1 MARPLN
7 LSRWSRWGFGGLMVV
22 MLLALYLPIIT
33 LIAFSFTASRFP
45 FFPIREWSARW
56 YVELWNDPS
65 FFDALFNSLLV
76 SGLASVT
83 ATSLGFLGSYALVR
97 GRFPGRTI
105 ISGILVLPLGV
116 PLLLLALSLRIYFA
130 SVGMTFGLETIFLGH
145 LVYMLPLSVL
155 ILRGRFQS
163 YPWALEEAA
172 FDLGAGRGRIIVE
185 ILLPWML
192 PAILGSLLL
201 NFTFSFDEFII
212 AWFLTNFEQTL
223 PIKIWT
229 DLLMT
234 YDPTVNVIGTF
245 VFLLSI
251 SMALLAQLMLRK
263 S

>member
-7 LSRWSRWGFGGLMVV
+7 LSRWSRWSFGGFMAL

-45 FFPIREWSARW
+45 FFPIREWSTRW

-83 ATSLGFLGSYALVR
+83 ATTLGFLGSYALVR
-97 GRFPGRTI
+97 GRFPGRAI
-105 ISGILVLPLGV
+105 LSGILVLPLGV

-130 SVGMTFGLETIFLGH
+130 SIGMTFGLVTIFLGH

-263 S
+263 R

>member
-7 LSRWSRWGFGGLMVV
+7 LSRWSRWGFGGLMVL
-22 MLLALYLPIIT
+22 MLLALYLPIMT

-45 FFPIREWSARW
+45 FFPIREWSTRW
-56 YVELWNDPS
+56 YVELWNDPA

-83 ATSLGFLGSYALVR
+83 ATALGFLGSYALVR
-97 GRFPGRTI
+97 GRFPGKTI

-130 SVGMTFGLETIFLGH
+130 SIGMTFGLETIFLGH

-251 SMALLAQLMLRK
+251 SMALLAQVMLRK
-263 S
+263 R

>member
-1 MARPLN
+1 
-7 LSRWSRWGFGGLMVV
+7 
-22 MLLALYLPIIT
+22 
-33 LIAFSFTASRFP
+33 
-45 FFPIREWSARW
+45 
-56 YVELWNDPS
+56 
-65 FFDALFNSLLV
+65 V

-83 ATSLGFLGSYALVR
+83 ATALGFLGSYALVR
-97 GRFPGRTI
+97 GRFPGKTI

-130 SVGMTFGLETIFLGH
+130 SIGMTFGLETIFLGH

-251 SMALLAQLMLRK
+251 SMALLAQVMLRK
-263 S
+263 R